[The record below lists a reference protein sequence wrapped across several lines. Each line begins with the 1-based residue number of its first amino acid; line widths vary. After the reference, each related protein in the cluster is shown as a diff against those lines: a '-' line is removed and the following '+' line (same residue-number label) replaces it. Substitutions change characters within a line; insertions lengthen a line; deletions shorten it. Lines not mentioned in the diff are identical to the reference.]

1 MKKRGIAV
9 SRGTSK
15 AKSRRKTKSAWPLN
29 LNIRPSTIVIYA
41 IVFFNCV
48 LIISAG
54 TKLFQKTVDASIEV
68 QDEQPLKI
76 EVQNG
81 CGVNG
86 IATKITNNL
95 TYQKYQVIGKGNADH
110 WNYEQTILIDLG
122 CDKEKSIE
130 RLCKDVGI
138 QKNDVYLLREES
150 DADVRLII
158 GKDYQSLKIFDL
170 LP

>member
-1 MKKRGIAV
+1 M
-9 SRGTSK
+9 
-15 AKSRRKTKSAWPLN
+15 KSASKGHRGKKPSWAAN
-29 LNIRPSTIVIYA
+29 LHIRPSTIAIYA

-54 TKLFQKTVDASIEV
+54 TKLFQKVDASIV
-68 QDEQPLKI
+68 VKDEQPLKI

-86 IATKITNNL
+86 IATRITNNL
-95 TYQKYQVIGKGNADH
+95 AYLQYQVVGKGNADH

-122 CDKEKSIE
+122 SDKEKSIDK
-130 RLCKDVGI
+130 LCKDIGI

-158 GKDYQSLKIFDL
+158 GNDYQSLKIYDVR
-170 LP
+170 P

>member
-1 MKKRGIAV
+1 MSQKSSKGKGRRNKKSSWA
-9 SRGTSK
+9 
-15 AKSRRKTKSAWPLN
+15 LN
-29 LNIRPSTIVIYA
+29 LNLRPSTIAIYA

-54 TKLFQKTVDASIEV
+54 TKLFQKVDASIEV

-95 TYQKYQVIGKGNADH
+95 TYQNYLVVSKGNADH

-130 RLCKDVGI
+130 KLCKDIGI

-158 GKDYQSLKIFDL
+158 GKDYQSLKIFDV

>member
-1 MKKRGIAV
+1 MK
-9 SRGTSK
+9 STSK
-15 AKSRRKTKSAWPLN
+15 KGHRSKKPSWATN
-29 LNIRPSTIVIYA
+29 LHIRPSTIAIYA

-54 TKLFQKTVDASIEV
+54 TKLFQKVDASIEV
-68 QDEQPLKI
+68 KDEEPLKI

-86 IATKITNNL
+86 IATRMTNNL
-95 TYQKYQVIGKGNADH
+95 AYLKYQVVGKGNADH

-122 CDKEKSIE
+122 SDKEKSIE
-130 RLCKDVGI
+130 KLCKDIGI
-138 QKNDVYLLREES
+138 QRNDVYLLREES

-158 GKDYQSLKIFDL
+158 GNDYQSLKIYDVR
-170 LP
+170 P

>member
-1 MKKRGIAV
+1 MKST
-9 SRGTSK
+9 SRG
-15 AKSRRKTKSAWPLN
+15 KSRRDKKSSWAAN
-29 LNIRPSTIVIYA
+29 LNIRPSTIAIYA

-54 TKLFQKTVDASIEV
+54 TKLFQKVDVSIENR
-68 QDEQPLKI
+68 DEQPLKI

-86 IATKITNNL
+86 IATRITNNL
-95 TYQKYQVIGKGNADH
+95 AYLNYQVVGKGNADH
-110 WNYEQTILIDLG
+110 WNYEQTILINLG
-122 CDKEKSIE
+122 SDKEKSIE
-130 RLCKDVGI
+130 NLCKDIGI
-138 QKNDVYLLREES
+138 HKNDVYLLREKS

-158 GKDYQSLKIFDL
+158 GNDYQSLKIFDV